1 MVRSQWL
8 CRGGL
13 LLAFVLSAG
22 CNDSPT
28 AQPKPKVPAG
38 TGVIK
43 GTVSFR
49 GERPALRMIPN
60 SECHSGAGLVPDETV
75 VVDDGGGLRNVLV
88 YLKDGP
94 NADVPAPVSPP
105 VLDQV
110 GCRYVPRVV
119 AVRVGETLR
128 VRSSDP
134 VMHNVHGL
142 ADQNPAFNFGMT
154 AAGETKDLTFN
165 APEVIRVKCDVHPW
179 MVAHVGVFDHP
190 FHAVS
195 GEGGSFELTRVPPGT
210 YTLVAW
216 HEKYG
221 RAEQQVTVTESAAPV
236 TAAFTFPAAAKG

>member
-1 MVRSQWL
+1 VVRGPSL
-8 CRGGL
+8 CGVVL
-13 LLAFVLSAG
+13 LLALLVIAG
-22 CNDSPT
+22 CNDSP
-28 AQPKPKVPAG
+28 APQAKPKVPAG
-38 TGVIK
+38 TGVIR

-49 GERPALRMIPN
+49 GERPAERMIPN
-60 SECHSGAGLVPDETV
+60 SACHGGASLVPDETV
-75 VVDDGGGLRNVLV
+75 VVDEGGGLRNVLV

-94 NADVPAPVSPP
+94 NADVPPPASPP

-110 GCRYVPRVV
+110 NCRYVPRVV

-134 VMHNVHGL
+134 TMHNVHGL
-142 ADQNPAFNFGMT
+142 ADRNPAFNFGMT
-154 AAGETKDLTFN
+154 AAGETRDVTFA
-165 APEVIRVKCDVHPW
+165 APEIIRVKCDVHPW

-221 RAEQQVTVTESAAPV
+221 TAEQQVTVTQGAAPAA
-236 TAAFTFPAAAKG
+236 AAFTFPSTPPG

>member
-1 MVRSQWL
+1 MVRCQWL
-8 CRGGL
+8 CRCAVLLGL
-13 LLAFVLSAG
+13 FSLSG
-22 CNDSPT
+22 CGDAP
-28 AQPKPKVPAG
+28 APQPKQKVPAG
-38 TGVIK
+38 SGVSR

-49 GERPALRMIPN
+49 GERPAERVIPN
-60 SECHSGAGLVPDETV
+60 SACHSGAGPVPDETV
-75 VVDDGGGLRNVLV
+75 VVGEGGGLRNVLV

-94 NADVPAPVSPP
+94 NAEVPPPASPS

-110 GCRYVPRVV
+110 NCRYVPRVV

-134 VMHNVHGL
+134 TMHNVHGL
-142 ADQNPAFNFGMT
+142 ADKNPAFNFGMT
-154 AAGETKDLTFN
+154 AAGETKDITFA
-165 APEVIRVKCDVHPW
+165 APEVLRVKCDVHPW

-190 FHAVS
+190 FHVVS

-221 RAEQQVTVTESAAPV
+221 STEQQVTVTEGAAPV
-236 TAAFTFPAAAKG
+236 IAAFTFPAAAKG

>member
-1 MVRSQWL
+1 MVSSQWL
-8 CRGGL
+8 CRGAL
-13 LLAFVLSAG
+13 LLAFVPFAG
-22 CNDSPT
+22 CNDSPSPQ
-28 AQPKPKVPAG
+28 AKPKVPAG
-38 TGVIK
+38 SGVIK

-49 GERPALRMIPN
+49 GERPVERKIPN
-60 SECHSGAGLVPDETV
+60 SACHAGAELVPDETV
-75 VVDDGGGLRNVLV
+75 VVDEGGGLRNVLV

-94 NADVPAPVSPP
+94 NADVPPPPSPT

-110 GCRYVPRVV
+110 NCRYVPRVV
-119 AVRVGETLR
+119 GVRVGETLR

-134 VMHNVHGL
+134 TMHNVHGL
-142 ADQNPAFNFGMT
+142 ADKNAAFNVGMT
-154 AAGETKDLTFN
+154 AAGETSDMTFT
-165 APEVIRVKCDVHPW
+165 APEVFRVKCDVHPW

-221 RAEQQVTVTESAAPV
+221 RAEQQVTVTEGAAPV
-236 TAAFTFPAAAKG
+236 VAAFTFPAAAKG